1 MIWAQSK
8 GDVAHKNTTFKTT
21 DVIKLLE
28 TALENVSP
36 ENWRKAEDNC
46 IRLEEKI
53 HKTEI
58 RLDLT
63 VPEEQLNT
71 FRFYIS
77 DNDDSSSSDENSD
90 DEILVQP
97 QALELQITT
106 SPRR

>member
-1 MIWAQSK
+1 MSLLRN
-8 GDVAHKNTTFKTT
+8 GG
-21 DVIKLLE
+21 KLKII
-28 TALENVSP
+28 VSV
-36 ENWRKAEDNC
+36 WRK
-46 IRLEEKI
+46 IY
-53 HKTEI
+53 KTEI

-63 VPEEQLNT
+63 VPEKQLNT

-106 SPRR
+106 SPR